1 MIGRKLC
8 LIALT
13 LWFALEILA
22 SENDGKVSLGEI
34 IKKYRTETVLEV
46 GETEDLSPLFMT
58 EAERQLAF
66 ANFDLLYPT
75 RVIANGIV
83 GRSLPKKPVDLL
95 EITFKAN
102 NETYSIQ
109 SFLNS
114 QQLMGL
120 MVVQNNAIRFEYYAP
135 GHTKE
140 SRWASFSITKSVTSM
155 LVGAAIQDGYI
166 DRIEDPVFKY
176 LPRLKGSN
184 YGESR
189 IVDLLQMASG
199 IAWSEDYDDPR
210 SDVAIA
216 GALNGISLTQYLTK
230 LPIVSSPGTLFN
242 YNTAETNLLG
252 EVLRSAIG
260 MSAAPFLSQKIWQP
274 MGMEYDANWLL
285 SSPYDRE
292 TGGCCISATLRD
304 YAKLGL
310 FALAD
315 GVALDGTRILPI
327 GWMDDSVK
335 PSAGYQGYGYQW
347 WLYEDGRYSARGAFG
362 QAIFIDPKSNLVIA
376 AQGNSKVASGGEHH
390 HQLLAALMALS
401 SYFRSL

>member
-1 MIGRKLC
+1 MVGRKVC
-8 LIALT
+8 LIALA
-13 LWFALEILA
+13 LWFALESFA
-22 SENDGKVSLGEI
+22 GENAGKVSLGEV
-34 IKKYRTETVLEV
+34 IKKYRTDSVLEA
-46 GETEDLSPLFMT
+46 GETGDSNPLFMT
-58 EAERQLAF
+58 DAERQLAF

-75 RVIANGIV
+75 RIISKGILE
-83 GRSLPKKPVDLL
+83 RSLPTKPVDLL

-102 NETYSIQ
+102 NETHSIK
-109 SFLNS
+109 SFLKS

-120 MVVQNNAIRFEYYAP
+120 MVVQNNAIRFEYYAL
-135 GHTKE
+135 GHTEE
-140 SRWASFSITKSVTSM
+140 SRWTSFSITKSVTSM
-155 LVGAAIQDGYI
+155 LVGAAIKDGYI
-166 DRIEDPVFKY
+166 DSIEDPVFKY

-184 YGESR
+184 YGKSR

-199 IAWSEDYDDPR
+199 IAWTEDYDDPL

-216 GALNGISLTQYLTK
+216 GALNGISLTQYLAK

-260 MSAAPFLSQKIWQP
+260 MSAAPFLSKKIWQP

-285 SSPYDRE
+285 SSPHGRE

-327 GWMDDSVK
+327 GWMDNSVK
-335 PSAGYQGYGYQW
+335 PSTGYEGYGYKW
-347 WLYEDGRYSARGAFG
+347 WLYKDGRYSARGAFG
-362 QAIFIDPKSNLVIA
+362 QAIFIDPRAKLVIA
-376 AQGNSKVASGGEHH
+376 AQGNSKVASRGEHH
-390 HQLLAALMALS
+390 HQLLAALMAIS